1 MPIDMH
7 TVETVDGSTPTNRT
21 DRVQVAFL
29 PQVANVAG
37 AAAGDT
43 VTVAIGNLVLPSV
56 YNVQVTPGSGVA
68 ASVLQSSKT
77 NTGFSVV
84 LTPLSSSVTVA
95 AGAIDVM
102 VFA

>member
-21 DRVQVAFL
+21 DRIQIAFL
-29 PQVANVAG
+29 PQVPNAAGGAAG
-37 AAAGDT
+37 AT
-43 VTVAIGNLVLPSV
+43 VTVAIGNLVLPSAYAV
-56 YNVQVTPGSGVA
+56 HVTPGSGVV

-77 NTGFSVV
+77 NSGFSVV
-84 LTPLSSSVTVA
+84 LTPLSNSLTVA
-95 AGAIDVM
+95 AGALDVM